1 MAKYTMKY
9 GDLIDGGI
17 IAAADLPAAWV
28 NFPALKYPQ
37 PVGDVSFIDLFYKRY
52 QNREISGDTVPTF
65 LMFLESTTAEVLEML
80 PDGLYSNLL
89 KEAISV
95 ETAENRERKT
105 YAAPNGDLETAY
117 IIAGETDNVTHRREY
132 ESELEKAEHL
142 MREGKPIAV
151 WICDRYEKCFMGVW

>member
-65 LMFLESTTAEVLEML
+65 LMFLESTTAEAMDISILPYEDCCTVFTPKHPQTKPTMEKVLEEESKL
-80 PDGLYSNLL
+80 DV
-89 KEAISV
+89 EALIAEALEGV
-95 ETAENRERKT
+95 ER
-105 YAAPNGDLETAY
+105 
-117 IIAGETDNVTHRREY
+117 VT
-132 ESELEKAEHL
+132 L
-142 MREGKPIAV
+142 G
-151 WICDRYEKCFMGVW
+151 